1 MFPLHGAAQLTFFC
15 FFIKDGVFWFV
26 TSRDSFFDSAAARFK
41 TYLQAGGPAAVE
53 IQIPDESNRVESG
66 GQYAS

>member
-1 MFPLHGAAQLTFFC
+1 MFVAELAEALC
-15 FFIKDGVFWFV
+15 CC
-26 TSRDSFFDSAAARFK
+26 DSFFDSAAARFK
-41 TYLQAGGPAAVE
+41 TYLQAGSPAAVE